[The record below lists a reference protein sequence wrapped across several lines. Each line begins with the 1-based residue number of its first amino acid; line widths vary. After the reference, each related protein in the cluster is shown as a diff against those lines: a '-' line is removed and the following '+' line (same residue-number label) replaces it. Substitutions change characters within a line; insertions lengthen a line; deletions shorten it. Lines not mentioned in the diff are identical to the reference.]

1 LIIESVVWP
10 QRQIKEGYE
19 AMTILTDSGEVVLGF
34 LTMDS
39 AKTIGL
45 RDLTTGEL
53 RELSVDMIVE
63 RGPKRSPM
71 PSGFTNALTREE
83 LRDLI
88 AYLDG
93 LEGPGIDR

>member
-1 LIIESVVWP
+1 MVS
-10 QRQIKEGYE
+10 
-19 AMTILTDSGEVVLGF
+19 GF

-53 RELSVDMIVE
+53 REFSVAMIVE
-63 RGPKRSPM
+63 RGPNHSPM

>member
-1 LIIESVVWP
+1 MCP
-10 QRQIKEGYE
+10 
-19 AMTILTDSGEVVLGF
+19 
-34 LTMDS
+34 
-39 AKTIGL
+39 IGDLPCL

-53 RELSVDMIVE
+53 REFSIDTIVD
-63 RGPKRSPM
+63 RGPKHSPM

-93 LEGPGIDR
+93 LESPGIDR